1 MGKGYGEYELCHFEC
16 GLLILVHSNKVLQI
30 IHFYSKAH
38 NTMISI
44 CIYSV
49 LGKTHLPVTI
59 ISET

>member
-38 NTMISI
+38 YTMIF
-44 CIYSV
+44 Y
-49 LGKTHLPVTI
+49 LHL
-59 ISET
+59 